1 MEIVVNLVQTN
12 GWIGVV
18 MASLVSLMP
27 FAIMG
32 FLFAKYRKE
41 EPSYLISFD
50 RMKGLENAWTL
61 LLVITAPLVFV
72 YNVFVWTAYAFVVF
86 ADFISSVLKKIYEY
100 LITPIL
106 KAIMWVLNALL
117 WVFLNLIWVPV
128 KMSAKAFYHYCI
140 IWIWDLYKT
149 SFLALNGTYN
159 KSKLRVAFLGSFYTL
174 AIIGVS
180 VYLSLLTGLMVIGM
194 IGLVISCLP
203 IIKSYGTLT
212 SIIHGSEEADH
223 NAHGSHVMKTALN
236 YVIAVLV
243 SIVVI
248 EALLFL
254 SIIPDFGVVFLGIS
268 VNANVFLSAIVI
280 LALIVLFFAQA
291 ILPNHLLHNEESV
304 SFQDSVV
311 SYLYSIRDRGIQIL
325 VSLIPGTMWSV
336 VVLAIP
342 VLFVYASIS
351 MADSFKETTIA
362 SQSASISEDLLEAHS
377 KALTI
382 NDTLEQAEEAFEDAI
397 ALSVRSNQNSFALG
411 FPQNVIESPEMI
423 FSNNT
428 TDYTL
433 ELPKMYKAAVS
444 DTMSLRDQIKN
455 AERNIL
461 KLNSEINEY
470 KSQKWEYIVQR
481 KNIKEDKDSWVTISS
496 GADVSRFVDKDVKEG
511 ESYVYRVKAKNSKG
525 VSKWSSEVNNRVPT
539 TSLRSPSYLIAK
551 TNLNFEVEMHWT
563 DNSYNEDGF
572 IVERKLLGSAKWAM
586 LANVDSDV
594 RQYTDNTIITGKTYE
609 YRVHAVGIGEKS
621 NPTNIVSRKI
631 TLPSPYNVTDQSN
644 IKSVLVNWSYSAWDF
659 KRASFYD
666 NDNNVDNKA
675 KGAYVNDKLS
685 FVENMQNKIAD
696 QQEIIDINKEKLA
709 YASQRIE
716 MFASLIDYDSSQRTT
731 LKVFKN
737 IAFIFALLFIS
748 LFGGVILSVIVTY
761 SSSLFY
767 NVYKIRSN
775 DSWYFLSL
783 VNEEKAKS
791 NLQPLLG
798 FTWPILLV
806 VYFATIGGGL
816 SSFLAIFSF

>member
-159 KSKLRVAFLGSFYTL
+159 KSKLRVAFIGSFYTL

-180 VYLSLLTGLMVIGM
+180 VYLSLLTGFIVVGM

-212 SIIHGSEEADH
+212 SIIHGSVEADH

-254 SIIPDFGVVFLGIS
+254 SIIPDFGLVFLGIA

-280 LALIVLFFAQA
+280 LALIVLFFAKA

-311 SYLYSIRDRGIQIL
+311 SYLYSIRDRGVQIL
-325 VSLIPGTMWSV
+325 VSLIPGSMWSV

-397 ALSVRSNQNSFALG
+397 ALSVRSNQNAFALG

-511 ESYVYRVKAKNSKG
+511 ESYMYRVKAKNSKG
-525 VSKWSSEVNNRVPT
+525 VSKWSSEVNNRIPT

-551 TNLNFEVEMHWT
+551 TNLNFEVVMHWT

-572 IVERKLLGSAKWAM
+572 IVERKLLGSAKWAL

-594 RQYTDNTIITGKTYE
+594 RQYTDNTIVTGKTYE

-621 NPTNIVSRKI
+621 NPTNIVSRRI

-666 NDNNVDNKA
+666 NDNNIDNKA

-685 FVENMQNKIAD
+685 FVEIMQNKIAD
-696 QQEIIDINKEKLA
+696 QQQIIDINKEKLA

>member
-159 KSKLRVAFLGSFYTL
+159 KSKLRVAFIGSFYTL

-254 SIIPDFGVVFLGIS
+254 SIIPDFGLVFLGIA
-268 VNANVFLSAIVI
+268 VNANVFL
-280 LALIVLFFAQA
+280 
-291 ILPNHLLHNEESV
+291 
-304 SFQDSVV
+304 
-311 SYLYSIRDRGIQIL
+311 LY
-325 VSLIPGTMWSV
+325 
-336 VVLAIP
+336 
-342 VLFVYASIS
+342 Y
-351 MADSFKETTIA
+351 
-362 SQSASISEDLLEAHS
+362 
-377 KALTI
+377 
-382 NDTLEQAEEAFEDAI
+382 
-397 ALSVRSNQNSFALG
+397 
-411 FPQNVIESPEMI
+411 
-423 FSNNT
+423 
-428 TDYTL
+428 
-433 ELPKMYKAAVS
+433 
-444 DTMSLRDQIKN
+444 
-455 AERNIL
+455 
-461 KLNSEINEY
+461 
-470 KSQKWEYIVQR
+470 
-481 KNIKEDKDSWVTISS
+481 
-496 GADVSRFVDKDVKEG
+496 
-511 ESYVYRVKAKNSKG
+511 
-525 VSKWSSEVNNRVPT
+525 
-539 TSLRSPSYLIAK
+539 
-551 TNLNFEVEMHWT
+551 
-563 DNSYNEDGF
+563 
-572 IVERKLLGSAKWAM
+572 
-586 LANVDSDV
+586 
-594 RQYTDNTIITGKTYE
+594 
-609 YRVHAVGIGEKS
+609 
-621 NPTNIVSRKI
+621 
-631 TLPSPYNVTDQSN
+631 
-644 IKSVLVNWSYSAWDF
+644 
-659 KRASFYD
+659 
-666 NDNNVDNKA
+666 
-675 KGAYVNDKLS
+675 
-685 FVENMQNKIAD
+685 
-696 QQEIIDINKEKLA
+696 
-709 YASQRIE
+709 
-716 MFASLIDYDSSQRTT
+716 
-731 LKVFKN
+731 
-737 IAFIFALLFIS
+737 
-748 LFGGVILSVIVTY
+748 
-761 SSSLFY
+761 
-767 NVYKIRSN
+767 
-775 DSWYFLSL
+775 
-783 VNEEKAKS
+783 
-791 NLQPLLG
+791 
-798 FTWPILLV
+798 
-806 VYFATIGGGL
+806 
-816 SSFLAIFSF
+816 

>member
-1 MEIVVNLVQTN
+1 MEIIVNLVQTN
-12 GWIGVV
+12 GWIGIV
-18 MASLVSLMP
+18 MASLISLMP

-32 FLFAKYRKE
+32 FLFAKYRQE

-50 RMKGLENAWTL
+50 RMKGLKNAWTL

-117 WVFLNLIWVPV
+117 WVFLNLVWVPV
-128 KMSAKAFYHYCI
+128 SMSAKAIYHYCI
-140 IWIWDLYKT
+140 IWIWNLYKT

-159 KSKLRVAFLGSFYTL
+159 KSKLRVAFIGSFYTL

-180 VYLSLLTGLMVIGM
+180 IYLSILFNFVVIGM

-203 IIKSYGTLT
+203 IIKSYGILT
-212 SIIHGSEEADH
+212 SIIHGTEEADH

-236 YVIAVLV
+236 YVITVLV

-254 SIIPDFGVVFLGIS
+254 SIIPDFGLVFLGIA

-280 LALIVLFFAQA
+280 LALIVLFFAMA
-291 ILPNHLLHNEESV
+291 ILPNHLLQNEESV

-325 VSLIPGTMWSV
+325 VSLIPGSMWSV

-382 NDTLEQAEEAFEDAI
+382 NDTLELAEEAFEDAI
-397 ALSVRSNQNSFALG
+397 ALSVRSNQNSVALG

-423 FSNNT
+423 FSDNT

-444 DTMSLRDQIKN
+444 DTISLRGKIKN

-481 KNIKEDKDSWVTISS
+481 KNIKEDKDAWVTISS

-511 ESYVYRVKAKNSKG
+511 ESYMYRVKAKNSKG

-666 NDNNVDNKA
+666 NANNVDNKA
-675 KGAYVNDKLS
+675 KGAYINDKLS

-737 IAFIFALLFIS
+737 IAFIFSLLFIS

-775 DSWYFLSL
+775 ESWYFLSL

-806 VYFATIGGGL
+806 IYFATIGGGL

>member
-159 KSKLRVAFLGSFYTL
+159 KSKLRVAFIGSFYTL

-236 YVIAVLV
+236 YVIAVLA

-254 SIIPDFGVVFLGIS
+254 SIIPDFGLVFLGVA

-311 SYLYSIRDRGIQIL
+311 NYLYSIRDRGIQIL

-362 SQSASISEDLLEAHS
+362 SQSSSISEDLLEAHS

-382 NDTLEQAEEAFEDAI
+382 NETLEQAEEAFEDAI

-511 ESYVYRVKAKNSKG
+511 ESYMYRVKAKNSKG

-572 IVERKLLGSAKWAM
+572 IVERKLLGSANWAM

-685 FVENMQNKIAD
+685 FVDNMQNKIAD

>member
-1 MEIVVNLVQTN
+1 MEIIVNLVQTN
-12 GWIGVV
+12 GWIGIV
-18 MASLVSLMP
+18 MASLISLMP

-32 FLFAKYRKE
+32 FLFAKYREE

-50 RMKGLENAWTL
+50 RMKGLKNAWTL
-61 LLVITAPLVFV
+61 LLVITAPLVFI

-254 SIIPDFGVVFLGIS
+254 SIIPDFGLVFLGIA

-511 ESYVYRVKAKNSKG
+511 ESYMYRVKAKNSKG